1 MVSQASIPKVNLWS
15 STLENNVM
23 TAILNEKLPTNVQHF
38 IEKSDF
44 LIGVDEAGAGTW
56 AGDLVVAS
64 CILDPKNPIDGLADS
79 KKLSE
84 KKREALYD
92 IIKEKAL
99 DYAIVRIS
107 PREIERSNILACRM
121 NGMRES
127 AHLIARQGAHVLV
140 DGDKIPEGMG
150 LPTLCLVK
158 GDDKVDAVRAAS
170 ILAKVARDRD
180 IVESGKKYPEF
191 GFERHKG
198 YGTKIHKDAL
208 DRLGPTKLHR
218 FTYKPVRNSAILHG
232 TPQPTV

>member
-1 MVSQASIPKVNLWS
+1 
-15 STLENNVM
+15 M
-23 TAILNEKLPTNVQHF
+23 TAILNETLPATIQRF
-38 IEKSDF
+38 IDTSEF

-64 CILDPKNPIDGLADS
+64 CILDPNNPIEGLADS

-84 KKREALYD
+84 KRREALFD

-99 DYAIVRIS
+99 NYAIVRIS
-107 PREIERSNILACRM
+107 PREIDQSNILACRM
-121 NGMRES
+121 RGMRES

-140 DGDKIPEGMG
+140 DGDKVPEGMSF
-150 LPTLCLVK
+150 PTLCLVK

-180 IVESGKKYPEF
+180 IIECGKQYPEF

-198 YGTKIHKDAL
+198 YGTKVHKEAL
-208 DRLGPTKLHR
+208 DRLGPTNLHR
-218 FTYKPVRNSAILHG
+218 FSYKPVRNAAIMHG
-232 TPQPTV
+232 TPEPID